1 MTTYLQITHEL
12 KVFFELNSLHTC
24 RCVRCREKYGEKS
37 IRGRI
42 KCRTVLVSH
51 GVAVYRTD
59 IAVSR
64 TTTPIM
70 CWRGCEN
77 AMTRTGGEV
86 GLSDSVG
93 WLSCASCVC
102 TTVHMSTRTCVCKG
116 IMFGWQT
123 GALPSYQWFWDLFTG
138 TLLQDR
144 TIDADVRWWW
154 PKLCGL
160 IPRSGS
166 SSN

>member
-1 MTTYLQITHEL
+1 METKKKTNQKCVCFIICFEVGLSVLRRKMTTYLQTTHEL

-70 CWRGCEN
+70 C
-77 AMTRTGGEV
+77 
-86 GLSDSVG
+86 
-93 WLSCASCVC
+93 
-102 TTVHMSTRTCVCKG
+102 
-116 IMFGWQT
+116 
-123 GALPSYQWFWDLFTG
+123 
-138 TLLQDR
+138 
-144 TIDADVRWWW
+144 
-154 PKLCGL
+154 
-160 IPRSGS
+160 
-166 SSN
+166 